1 MDQPIW
7 SIIWNQTDVV
17 GKSLFISL
25 LMMSCVTWFV
35 IFSRT
40 LTVLRLKRQTRRF
53 LLLVWNTA
61 TLEQVKEDVLAHGAL
76 EPYSHLTIQAFA
88 AQNHHH
94 RHGSSHQE
102 QAGTSGEFI
111 TRMMRKVIDQEQ
123 AKLETGLTVLA
134 TIGTVAPFVGLFGT
148 VWGIYHAL
156 MAIASR
162 DDSNFANLA
171 GPVGEALIMTALG
184 LAVAIPAVLAY
195 NALVRVNRVYLGRLD
210 AFAHELFTV
219 ITTGQTITRL
229 VNRDSKASQRG
240 TS

>member
-7 SIIWNQTDVV
+7 SIIWNQTDAL
-17 GKSLFISL
+17 GKLLFISL

-35 IFSRT
+35 IFSKT
-40 LTVLRLKRQTRRF
+40 LITLRLKKKTRRF
-53 LLLVWNTA
+53 LLLAWKSA
-61 TLEQVKEDVLAHGAL
+61 TLDQAKEDILAHGAQ
-76 EPYSHLTIQAFA
+76 EPYSHLTIHAFA

-94 RHGSSHQE
+94 RHGCSNQE

-111 TRMMRKVIDQEQ
+111 TRSMRKVIDQEQ

-156 MAIASR
+156 MNIALR

-195 NALVRVNRVYLGRLD
+195 NAMVRVNRIYLGQLD
-210 AFAHELFTV
+210 TFAHELFTFL
-219 ITTGQTITRL
+219 TTGQPMTRL
-229 VNRDSKASQRG
+229 VNRGNNAGKRG
-240 TS
+240 TT

>member
-7 SIIWNQTDVV
+7 SILWHQTDAL

-35 IFSRT
+35 IFSKT
-40 LTVLRLKRQTRRF
+40 LATLRLKQQTRRF
-53 LLLVWNTA
+53 MLCLWNTP
-61 TLEQVKEDVLAHGAL
+61 TLDQVKEDILVHGAQ
-76 EPYSHLTIQAFA
+76 EPYSNLTIQAFA
-88 AQNHHH
+88 AQSHHH
-94 RHGSSHQE
+94 QHVSSNQE

-111 TRMMRKVIDQEQ
+111 TRCMRKVIDQEQ

-156 MAIASR
+156 MTIASR

-184 LAVAIPAVLAY
+184 LAVAIPAVFAY
-195 NALVRVNRVYLGRLD
+195 NALVRLNRVYVGQLD
-210 AFAHELFTV
+210 TFAHELLTFL
-219 ITTGQTITRL
+219 TTGQAITQPADR
-229 VNRDSKASQRG
+229 RYKTDKRG

>member
-7 SIIWNQTDVV
+7 SLIWNQTDVV

-35 IFSRT
+35 IFSKT
-40 LTVLRLKRQTRRF
+40 LATFRLGQQTRRF

-61 TLEQVKEDVLAHGAL
+61 TLDQVRENVLAHGAL
-76 EPYSHLTIQAFA
+76 EPYSHLTIHAFA
-88 AQNHHH
+88 AQSHHQQ
-94 RHGSSHQE
+94 HGSSHQA

-111 TRMMRKVIDQEQ
+111 TRSMRKVIDQEQ
-123 AKLETGLTVLA
+123 AKLETGLTILA

-156 MAIASR
+156 MTIASR

-195 NALVRVNRVYLGRLD
+195 NGLLRLNRIYLGQLD
-210 AFAHELFTV
+210 RFAHELFTFL
-219 ITTGQTITRL
+219 TTGQTMTRL
-229 VNRDSKASQRG
+229 VNRDHNAGKRG
-240 TS
+240 TT

>member
-1 MDQPIW
+1 MDQAIW

-25 LMMSCVTWFV
+25 LVMSCVTWFV
-35 IFSRT
+35 IFSKT
-40 LTVLRLKRQTRRF
+40 LATLRLRQQTRRF
-53 LLLVWNTA
+53 LLLVWNA
-61 TLEQVKEDVLAHGAL
+61 PSLEQVKEDILTHGPL
-76 EPYSHLTIQAFA
+76 EPYSHLTMHAFA
-88 AQNHHH
+88 AQSHHH
-94 RHGSSHQE
+94 QHGSSNQA

-111 TRMMRKVIDQEQ
+111 IRSMRKVIDQEH

-156 MAIASR
+156 MTIASR
-162 DDSNFANLA
+162 EDSNFANLA

-195 NALVRVNRVYLGRLD
+195 NGLVRLNRVYLGKLD
-210 AFAHELFTV
+210 TFAHDLFTFL
-219 ITTGQTITRL
+219 TTGQTITRL
-229 VNRDSKASQRG
+229 SSRG
-240 TS
+240 DVAGLWGTQ